1 MSEKLSIQIA
11 LDGGAEIERQLEGIG
26 EAGQKAFADIT
37 KSAEQVG
44 GFKNIKPDEVTKKL
58 QEMGVTGVDSIK
70 KIQDAVQSA
79 GRLETLVQGISSVE
93 TAFSAL
99 AAAAPVV
106 GAALVAAFALAAK
119 AAFAFADAVNKVSD
133 QATQLGVSIEKVD
146 QFRFALEQAGISAQ
160 GINTALAQAKVH
172 ADQFKLDQVKRDAQE
187 VQRALAGGFGAGD
200 AFKRLQ
206 QAADEFTPAGKAAR
220 AELVKMGQAVPGISD
235 GLQRLGDPIGGLKVT
250 SKDVRELGVELA
262 KLKTLGIDIKVNDDA
277 VTQAQKIITVLAQ
290 MPDQAKAA
298 QIAEQQFSAAGP
310 ELVAAMRTGSLSVE
324 QFGRTFATM
333 TAEQEVAA
341 NKQRQTMNQLSAD
354 WERFKTQVGAP
365 FAIAGMAALTAVWDA
380 FKAIITT
387 TGQELNS
394 IATVGAGVI
403 SALAAP
409 IQLVTSALGGLISTL
424 AGWDWNPITAG
435 VQVWN
440 DIVNTVQSAGSAIS
454 SFISSLAGIT
464 WDAISSAGVAAWN
477 AITGAIQG
485 AIDALLRFIGL
496 KPSAPATGDG
506 APGKAAGG
514 MIGGR
519 GTGTSDSN
527 LAWVSRG
534 EFVVRAAAVRKY
546 GAGLFAALNA
556 QRFADGGLVGGGG
569 TEKVTLRV
577 EDITKAIADNT
588 DAINSQ
594 SSVIIEL
601 GRIIGGLVQTVGG
614 LVETVTGLAQ
624 QQGQL
629 VQSIGALM
637 DKASGKASGGLL
649 GGRGTGTSDSNLAWV
664 SRGEHIMPARAVAQ
678 PGVLAFLEALRRSGG
693 NLSRVLDGM
702 GRFALGGLVPRMPI
716 PAFAA
721 GGAVGGMS
729 HVTIAFPGL
738 PPIGGLRAS
747 SEVVDQLQKAAAL
760 AQVRSGGRKPSRY
773 S

>member
-1 MSEKLSIQIA
+1 MAEKISIQIA
-11 LDGGAEIERQLEGIG
+11 LEGGKEIERQLEGIG

-37 KSAEQVG
+37 KSAEEVG

-79 GRLETLVQGISSVE
+79 GRLETLVQGITSVE

-99 AAAAPVV
+99 AAAAPIV
-106 GAALVAAFALAAK
+106 GAALVGAFALAAK

-160 GINTALAQAKVH
+160 GINTALAQAKTH

-187 VQRALAGGFGAGD
+187 VQRALAGGFGAED

-220 AELVKMGQAVPGISD
+220 AELVKMGQAVPGIGE

-250 SKDVRELGVELA
+250 TKDVQELGVELA

-298 QIAEQQFSAAGP
+298 QIALQQFGAAGP
-310 ELVAAMRTGSLSVE
+310 ELVAAMRTGSLTVE

-333 TAEQEVAA
+333 TAEQEAAA

-440 DIVNTVQSAGSAIS
+440 DLTAAI
-454 SFISSLAGIT
+454 G
-464 WDAISSAGVAAWN
+464 
-477 AITGAIQG
+477 G
-485 AIDALLRFIGL
+485 AIDKLLQFIGL
-496 KPSAPATGDG
+496 KPSGGTPAPA
-506 APGKAAGG
+506 AAGG
-514 MIGGR
+514 GQ
-519 GTGTSDSN
+519 
-527 LAWVSRG
+527 
-534 EFVVRAAAVRKY
+534 F
-546 GAGLFAALNA
+546 AG
-556 QRFADGGLVGGGG
+556 
-569 TEKVTLRV
+569 
-577 EDITKAIADNT
+577 
-588 DAINSQ
+588 
-594 SSVIIEL
+594 
-601 GRIIGGLVQTVGG
+601 
-614 LVETVTGLAQ
+614 
-624 QQGQL
+624 
-629 VQSIGALM
+629 
-637 DKASGKASGGLL
+637 GGLL

-678 PGVLAFLEALRRSGG
+678 PGVLALLEALRRSGG
-693 NLSRVLDGM
+693 NLGRVLDGM
-702 GRFALGGLVPRMPI
+702 GRFALGGMVPRM
-716 PAFAA
+716 AFAG
-721 GGAVGGMS
+721 GGAVGSMS

-738 PPIGGLRAS
+738 PAIGGLRAS
-747 SEVVDQLQKAAAL
+747 SDVVEQLQKAAAL